1 MTPSTLDTAGEE
13 KHTLYRFILH
23 KYVRK
28 GEEEDASKF
37 GRQASED

>member
-28 GEEEDASKF
+28 GEEEEEEEEEMEM
-37 GRQASED
+37 RVL